1 MLTWALSLLA
11 ARELPDI
18 LQALLVVCHQD
29 PQAQSGCSFLGA
41 EIVPFILSL
50 SLPLSSSLLLGL
62 ECRAGFSWHHYNF
75 WIVVRNLFLK
85 MTYGFT
91 NPCICELI

>member
-1 MLTWALSLLA
+1 M
-11 ARELPDI
+11 
-18 LQALLVVCHQD
+18 
-29 PQAQSGCSFLGA
+29 
-41 EIVPFILSL
+41 PFIISL

-62 ECRAGFSWHHYNF
+62 ERRAGFSWHHYNF

-91 NPCICELI
+91 NPCIYELI